1 MEEKSR
7 FSALVR
13 YFRSLKKMACSGSR
27 ASAHITQ
34 TTQTVVLNRETV
46 NKITRPIHLLT
57 AFIGHRSKH
66 HPILGTFGL
75 VMWILNLVCHFS
87 LDFYEAAHIFGW
99 AWATAIG
106 LFFVS
111 FSSGTY
117 MLISDT
123 LPWLDDG
130 LEILNV
136 DGNFSETLAKAHAI
150 ASVSDT
156 FLSKKR
162 ERESKGRQFLT
173 LIRLPS
179 SSSTK

>member
-136 DGNFSETLAKAHAI
+136 DGNFSETLAKVHAI

-162 ERESKGRQFLT
+162 ERESKGRQLLT
-173 LIRLPS
+173 LI
-179 SSSTK
+179 